1 MSEAQDDRLFGI
13 PRIIVPLGNIDGG
26 GGEQALPQR
35 TFGEEPEIISNPEQS
50 GNIPYVM
57 RSTLLGSDDPTNPA
71 AALGLGVANTDT
83 WKREDPPQKQTVAI
97 SNASV
102 ATATVLTTAAHG
114 IAAGITTT
122 VKIAGVSTTT
132 PPIPDAFYQAT
143 YVSATSVS
151 IPFTVTVGGIVTGT
165 MAILTSGVTINEWT
179 RFFIEGSGGGTFTQK
194 VFTRQEKK
202 DAYGKTYYI
211 SAETLAEIDTES
223 GSGSAGGGL

>member
-1 MSEAQDDRLFGI
+1 MSEEQDDRLFGI

-35 TFGEEPEIISNPEQS
+35 TFGEEPEIISDPEQS

-151 IPFTVTVGGIVTGT
+151 IPFTVTVGGIDSVLHRRKRGRH
-165 MAILTSGVTINEWT
+165 IYS
-179 RFFIEGSGGGTFTQK
+179 EG
-194 VFTRQEKK
+194 
-202 DAYGKTYYI
+202 I
-211 SAETLAEIDTES
+211 H
-223 GSGSAGGGL
+223 SAGEEGRIRQDLLHQRRDSGRD